1 MMNQIKTFLLLAG
14 LTGLLLFAGQLLG
27 GYFGLALA
35 IVIVVG
41 MNFVSYFWSDKL
53 VLKMYKAKKVSK
65 NSHPELYNAVKEIAQ
80 KAKIPMPKLFII
92 PTEQANAFATGR
104 NPKNA
109 SVACTEGILR
119 ILTKDELKGVLAH
132 EISHIKNRDIL
143 IQTVAATIAGIIGY
157 LGAMA
162 RWTAI
167 FGGFG
172 GNDDD
177 GGGLVGILVLAI
189 LAPLMAVVI
198 QLAISRSREY
208 LADET
213 GAKTINDPKSLAS
226 ALEKIHNSAK
236 KNPLRF
242 GSPSSSS
249 LFIANPFKASGLVNL
264 LSTHPPVESR
274 IKRLHSFSGKTS

>member
-1 MMNQIKTFLLLAG
+1 MLNQMKTFLLLSA
-14 LTGLLLFAGQLLG
+14 LTALLLFAGQLLG
-27 GYFGLALA
+27 GYFGLAIA

-53 VLKMYKAKKVSK
+53 VLKMYKAKHVTET
-65 NSHPELYNAVKEIAQ
+65 SHPEFYGLVKEIAQ
-80 KAKIPMPKLFII
+80 KAKIPVPKLYVI
-92 PTEQANAFATGR
+92 PDAQANAFATGR

-109 SVACTEGILR
+109 SVACTEGILQLLSR
-119 ILTKDELKGVLAH
+119 EELKGVLAH
-132 EISHIKNRDIL
+132 EISHIKNRDML

-172 GNDDD
+172 GGDDD

-198 QLAISRSREY
+198 QLAISRHREY
-208 LADET
+208 MADET
-213 GAKTINDPKSLAS
+213 GARIVNNPQGLAN
-226 ALEKIHNSAK
+226 ALSKIDESTK
-236 KNPLRF
+236 KKPMSM

-249 LFIANPFKASGLVNL
+249 LFIANPFKAGGLVKL
-264 LSTHPPVESR
+264 LSTHPPIPDR
-274 IKRLHSFSGKTS
+274 IKRLNSMKNSGL